1 MTIIVNGVKAY
12 INPSVVDIIGG
23 KLEVDGSVI
32 KAKLTDDE
40 QDDVMHACEYDGA
53 AYITTND

>member
-1 MTIIVNGVKAY
+1 MTIIVNGLKAY
-12 INPSVVDIIGG
+12 INPSVVDITGG
-23 KLEVDGSVI
+23 KLEIDGAVI

-40 QDDVMHACEYDGA
+40 QDDVMHACEYDGV

>member
-1 MTIIVNGVKAY
+1 MTIIVNGTKEY
-12 INPSVVDIIGG
+12 INPSVVDITGG
-23 KLEVDGSVI
+23 KLEVDGAVI

-40 QDDVMHACEYDGA
+40 QDDVMHACEYDGV

>member
-12 INPSVVDIIGG
+12 INPSVVDITGG
-23 KLEVDGSVI
+23 KLEVDGAAI

-40 QDDVMHACEYDGA
+40 QDDVMHACEYGGV

>member
-1 MTIIVNGVKAY
+1 MTIIVNGTKAY
-12 INPSVVDIIGG
+12 INPSVVDITGG
-23 KLEVDGSVI
+23 KLEIDGAVI

-40 QDDVMHACEYDGA
+40 QDDIMHACEYDGV

>member
-1 MTIIVNGVKAY
+1 MTIIVNGTKAY
-12 INPSVVDIIGG
+12 INPSVVDITGG
-23 KLEVDGSVI
+23 KLEIDGAVI

-40 QDDVMHACEYDGA
+40 QDDVMHACEYDGV

>member
-1 MTIIVNGVKAY
+1 MTIIVNGTKAY
-12 INPSVVDIIGG
+12 INPSVVDVTGG
-23 KLEVDGSVI
+23 KLEIDGAVI

-40 QDDVMHACEYDGA
+40 QDDVMHACEYDGV

>member
-1 MTIIVNGVKAY
+1 MTIIVNGTKAY
-12 INPSVVDIIGG
+12 INPSVVDITGG
-23 KLEVDGSVI
+23 KLEVDGAII

-40 QDDVMHACEYDGA
+40 QDDVMHACEYDGV

>member
-1 MTIIVNGVKAY
+1 MTIIVNGLKAY
-12 INPSVVDIIGG
+12 INPSVVDITGG
-23 KLEVDGSVI
+23 KLEVDGAII

-40 QDDVMHACEYDGA
+40 QDDVMHACEYDGV

>member
-1 MTIIVNGVKAY
+1 MTIIVNGLKAY
-12 INPSVVDIIGG
+12 INPSVVDITGG
-23 KLEVDGSVI
+23 KLEIEGAVI

-40 QDDVMHACEYDGA
+40 QDDVMHACEYDGV